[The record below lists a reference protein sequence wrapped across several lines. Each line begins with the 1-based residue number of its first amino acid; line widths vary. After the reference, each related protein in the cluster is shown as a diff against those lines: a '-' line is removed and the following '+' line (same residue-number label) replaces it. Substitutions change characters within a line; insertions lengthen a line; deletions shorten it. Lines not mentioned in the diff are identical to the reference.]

1 MPPKRDGEEGAGC
14 REPGATRRAQRTGG
28 SSLAVTL
35 PKSWTDAMNV
45 QAGTPLRFVDL
56 GGGRLEISLATTD
69 PGRLPVPEPLRIE
82 ATDLPPRLL
91 PRLLIGSYVVGQDHV
106 RIVARGGLPES
117 QRQEIRGLASRLLGM
132 SVVAESP
139 EEVDVQNFVDPTR
152 YPLSRILDQ
161 LVRLLAAEIRSCR
174 TALSRRDPR
183 ALADLPGQEEEVDR
197 LYLLMVRQLLIASDD
212 FQVAREIGVES
223 HHYQIGY
230 RVVVKMLE
238 EVGDLLADI
247 GLELGG
253 PLDSLRGLPPGPLAD
268 LDGLFQKLEAR
279 LGSTTE
285 AFTHFS
291 VVQAN
296 DTLNGIEED
305 LPGNLAL
312 LKAVVH
318 RIRDAATAASVQ
330 RIGSNL
336 IQALGLLSVVNEITI
351 NRAVEPETVARAQGQ
366 VSLGA
371 SRKP

>member
-1 MPPKRDGEEGAGC
+1 MPPRRRGEEGTD
-14 REPGATRRAQRTGG
+14 RDPGATRRAQRTGG

-45 QAGTPLRFVDL
+45 QAGTPLRFADL
-56 GGGRLEISLATTD
+56 GGGRLQISLATTD

-82 ATDLPPRLL
+82 ATDLPPHLL
-91 PRLLIGSYVVGQDHV
+91 SRLLIGSYVVGQDHV

-253 PLDSLRGLPPGPLAD
+253 SLDSLRGGLPPGPLED

-296 DTLNGIEED
+296 GTLNGIEED

-318 RIRDAATAASVQ
+318 RIRDATTAASVQ

-351 NRAVEPETVARAQGQ
+351 NRAVEPETVARSQGQ

>member
-1 MPPKRDGEEGAGC
+1 MPPKRDGEEGAG

-35 PKSWTDAMNV
+35 PKPWTDAMNV

-91 PRLLIGSYVVGQDHV
+91 SRLLIGSYVVGQDHV

-253 PLDSLRGLPPGPLAD
+253 SLDSLRGLPPGPLAD

-312 LKAVVH
+312 LKAIVH

-351 NRAVEPETVARAQGQ
+351 NRAVEPETVARSQGQ